1 MTDTKIFKAKEKIFI
16 KNIIKILNSKTCKN
30 YKQIFQKL
38 FILFIYLLL
47 LKLSSQ
53 VKKNFAKE

>member
-16 KNIIKILNSKTCKN
+16 KNHNIIKILNSKTCKN

-38 FILFIYLLL
+38 FIIY
-47 LKLSSQ
+47 
-53 VKKNFAKE
+53 FY